1 MTSKGGQE
9 SRTHPGLLPT
19 SSSFSPLTTR
29 YQVPA
34 TRYFLISLLLDR
46 LPTML
51 LDLPGEQVLEAG
63 RVTADDR
70 VHVLAVHE
78 EQDAGDRPHVEPDG
92 GPLVGIGVQLG
103 DLHLAGQLIR
113 QLVDGRSD
121 GDAGSAPGGPEVH
134 QGEALALL
142 HLGGERV
149 VGYMRDVAA
158 RHSL

>member
-1 MTSKGGQE
+1 MGGRLWVVGGRVKE
-9 SRTHPGLLPT
+9 VGGETRSDAGISPPYNPLPITYYLL
-19 SSSFSPLTTR
+19 LAA
-29 YQVPA
+29 VPV
-34 TRYFLISLLLDR
+34 TSLLLDR

-51 LDLPGEQVLEAG
+51 LDLPGEHVLDAG

-134 QGEALALL
+134 QGEALA
-142 HLGGERV
+142 
-149 VGYMRDVAA
+149 
-158 RHSL
+158 